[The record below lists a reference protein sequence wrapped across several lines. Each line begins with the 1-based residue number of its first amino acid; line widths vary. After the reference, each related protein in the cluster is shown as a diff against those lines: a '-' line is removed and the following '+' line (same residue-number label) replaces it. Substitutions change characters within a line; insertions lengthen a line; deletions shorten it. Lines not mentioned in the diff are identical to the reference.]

1 MRCILWICPPKAPG
15 QTGDTHKTQLDQCSR
30 SLPHVLQ
37 KHLDA
42 MAGVKLNV
50 LHWHI
55 VDDQGFPYVSKALPA
70 LSEYGAFSPDLV
82 YTPTQV
88 SAGLV

>member
-1 MRCILWICPPKAPG
+1 M
-15 QTGDTHKTQLDQCSR
+15 
-30 SLPHVLQ
+30 Q
-37 KHLDA
+37 KHLNA

-55 VDDQGFPYVSKALPA
+55 VDDQGFPYVSKELPA

-82 YTPTQV
+82 YTPMQV

>member
-1 MRCILWICPPKAPG
+1 MSTFPHPPMLSV
-15 QTGDTHKTQLDQCSR
+15 TS
-30 SLPHVLQ
+30 VMQ

-55 VDDQGFPYVSKALPA
+55 VDDQGFPYVSRELPA
-70 LSEYGAFSPDLV
+70 LSEYGAFSLDLV
-82 YTPTQV
+82 YTPMQV